1 MPMTS
6 PREAIGEPGG
16 GLPAAAATP
25 AGSGLAAG
33 SGRSAAPGR
42 AARTSHSGPAGPAP
56 AASLRAP
63 GTGYDPGPVW
73 MRVAPPVVALG
84 AVLAGIGSPS
94 LWRDEAATL
103 AAVQRPFGA
112 MLAMLGHVDA
122 VHGLYYSLMWLVS
135 RLAGTGE
142 IAMRLPSALAIA
154 VAAAATAAL
163 GRRLVSPAAGL
174 AAGLLVPVFPQVD
187 YLGQDA
193 RSYALVL
200 ACAAVASYL
209 LVRALAAGG
218 GRPRR
223 TWLAGY
229 GASLALLGALN
240 VFALL
245 LIPAHALTVAVCWR
259 RAAARADRR
268 SLALGWL
275 AAACAVLLVLSP
287 LLLFAWR
294 ERHQISWLAV
304 NKQSP
309 STVLQL
315 FGTQSQLIT
324 LLVVTGAAIW
334 LSTAAGR
341 RWLSGQRAGLATAAA
356 RLRARWPAGAAAGP
370 QRAAAGRSDGPAD
383 GRDAGRL
390 SQPAGAAAAGRGRP
404 AVRWPALLPA
414 LCLPWLIL
422 PAAILL
428 LASHVTLLYT
438 FRYVA
443 FSIPAVALL
452 GGAALAALGRI
463 AGPAALALLALLG
476 LGTQL
481 GLRAPAGHLDN
492 IRRADAIVAGHR
504 QPGDAVLY
512 TNVNAQSFG
521 AAYRHGLGQLRDVQ
535 VKTAAI
541 PSGTL
546 AGTDVPAAALAGRL
560 GQVSRLWVVD
570 IDKPQPAPAAVR
582 AAGLRLVGQ
591 WQTSDIWLRL
601 YARSR

>member
-1 MPMTS
+1 MTS
-6 PREAIGEPGG
+6 PGEAIGEPGG
-16 GLPAAAATP
+16 GPRAAAAP
-25 AGSGLAAG
+25 AGRPVTPS
-33 SGRSAAPGR
+33 RPAAPAGQAR
-42 AARTSHSGPAGPAP
+42 AAMQASGPD
-56 AASLRAP
+56 
-63 GTGYDPGPVW
+63 YDPGPFW
-73 MRVAPPVVALG
+73 MRAAPPVAALA

-103 AAVQRPFGA
+103 AAVHRPFGA
-112 MLAMLGHVDA
+112 LLRMLGHVDA
-122 VHGLYYSLMWLVS
+122 VHGLYYSLMWVVT

-142 IAMRLPSALAIA
+142 IAVRLPSALAIA
-154 VAAAATAAL
+154 LAAAATAAL
-163 GRRLVSPAAGL
+163 GRRLVSPGTGL

-209 LVRALAAGG
+209 LVRALAAAR

-223 TWLAGY
+223 AWLAGY

-245 LIPAHALTVAVCWR
+245 LIPAHAVTLAVGAR
-259 RAAARADRR
+259 RGGDRADRR
-268 SLALGWL
+268 SLVLGWL
-275 AAACAVLLVLSP
+275 AAACGALLVLSP

-294 ERHQISWLAV
+294 ERHQISWLAS

-315 FGTQSQLIT
+315 LGTQSQLIA
-324 LLVVTGAAIW
+324 LVVVIAAGAWFSTLAGQRW
-334 LSTAAGR
+334 LGNRRPALAAAGTRVGAGWRSGSGRDVAAARAAGPAAVHGGRQATSSAGTAAGDGS
-341 RWLSGQRAGLATAAA
+341 LAA
-356 RLRARWPAGAAAGP
+356 RLPI
-370 QRAAAGRSDGPAD
+370 
-383 GRDAGRL
+383 
-390 SQPAGAAAAGRGRP
+390 
-404 AVRWPALLPA
+404 LLPA

-428 LASHVTLLYT
+428 LASQVTLLYT
-438 FRYVA
+438 FRYVG
-443 FSIPAVALL
+443 FSFPAVALI
-452 GGAALAALGRI
+452 GGAALAAIGRV
-463 AGPAALALLALLG
+463 AGPAALAVLALLG

-492 IRRADAIVAGHR
+492 IRQADRIVAAHR

-521 AAYRHGLGQLRDVQ
+521 AAYPYGLGQLRDVE
-535 VKTAAI
+535 VRTGAI
-541 PSGTL
+541 QSGTL
-546 AGTDVPAAALAGRL
+546 AGTNVSPAALAGRL

-570 IDKPQPAPAAVR
+570 INRRLPAPATVQ
-582 AAGLRLVGQ
+582 AAGLQLVAQ
-591 WQTSDIWLRL
+591 WRTSDIWLQL
-601 YARSR
+601 YAPAR